1 MLKRLGKTLLLLLIT
16 LLATVIFSNV
26 SNADSSLDL
35 KNLDF
40 QVKVNSNGSMEVTET
55 WNIRI
60 YDTNT
65 LYKDFI
71 LDKDKY
77 SSISNVK
84 VREVTEGMEKE
95 FTQINEEMYHVT
107 KDCYYGLQIERNKF
121 EIAWGVGLENKSDTR
136 EYEISYT
143 VNDAIG
149 KYNDYAELYWQFV
162 GEDFEVDA
170 DEITGTIILPEAAE
184 NKEDIKVWGH
194 TEGLNGEI
202 YVTDN
207 NKIEFELSNFRAG
220 RYVEVRS
227 LFPTNMIETSARTY
241 NSNRYDEVVKEETA
255 WANAANARRQWEENK
270 EDIFRVLY
278 VLAIIALCIWFI
290 TRIVKYT
297 KKLGTLSKFKPEQ
310 ELEYFRDLPQE
321 NVTPGEALYILE
333 EPYSIFNNR
342 FGNIFSATLLNLDL
356 KKFIELRVEK
366 GEKGKDKI
374 YIKRLKPASPALKE
388 DEAGILNFV
397 YKVDKEKEE
406 IELKSLEKY
415 IRKHSTSVQLLISQ
429 NQKEIETQLAKEGIL
444 DKQEKEEHKKYK
456 DLAATYYALA
466 IVALFWVFPVAIVLL
481 INGIVCSKIKK
492 RINVLTQKGINEKE
506 KWKGMEKYMED
517 FSLLDEKE
525 VPALEVWEKYLVY
538 ATAFG
543 IAEKVLKQL
552 KTIYPNIDEID
563 TFNSSAY
570 MYFMYH
576 SNFTTSFNSA
586 INTSISSAYSSGSGG
601 GGGFSGGGGG
611 GRRPEE
617 VAAVDKTAS
626 SKMTKNMISISIL
639 LLVIMI

>member
-40 QVKVNSNGSMEVTET
+40 QVTVNSDGSMEVTET
-55 WNIRI
+55 WDIRI

-71 LDKDKY
+71 LDKNKY
-77 SSISNVK
+77 SSISDVK
-84 VREVTEGMEKE
+84 VREITDGIEKE
-95 FTQINEEMYHVT
+95 FTQINKEMYHVT
-107 KDCYYGLQIERNKF
+107 KDCYYGLQIKKNKF
-121 EIAWGVGLENKSDTR
+121 EIAWGVGLDNKSDTR

-170 DEITGTIILPEAAE
+170 DEITGTIILPEAAA
-184 NKEDIKVWGH
+184 NKEDVKVWGH

-202 YVTDN
+202 YVTAN
-207 NKIEFELSNFRAG
+207 NKIKFELSNFRAG

-227 LFPTNMIETSARTY
+227 LFPTNMIKTSGRTY
-241 NSNRYDEVVKEETA
+241 NSSRYDEVVKEETK
-255 WANAANARRQWEENK
+255 WANAANARRMWEENK
-270 EDIFRVLY
+270 EDIFRLLY
-278 VLAIIALCIWFI
+278 ILAAIAICIWLI
-290 TRIVKYT
+290 TKIVKYS
-297 KKLGTLSKFKPEQ
+297 KKLATLNKFKPEQ
-310 ELEYFRDLPQE
+310 ELEYFRDLPE
-321 NVTPGEALYILE
+321 IDVTPGEALYLLE
-333 EPYSIFNNR
+333 EPYSIFDSK
-342 FGNIFSATLLNLDL
+342 FGNIFSATLLDLDL

-366 GEKGKDKI
+366 DEKGKDKI
-374 YIKRLKPASPALKE
+374 YIKRLKPANPALKE

-397 YKVDKEKEE
+397 NKVEKEKDE
-406 IELKSLEKY
+406 IELKELEKY
-415 IRKHSTSVQLLISQ
+415 IKKHSTSVQLLISQ
-429 NQKEIETQLAKEGIL
+429 TKREIETQLAKEGCFN
-444 DKQEKEEHKKYK
+444 KQEKEEHTKYK
-456 DLAATYYALA
+456 NMAATYFALTIA
-466 IVALFWVFPVAIVLL
+466 ALFWIFPVAIVLL
-481 INGIVCSKIKK
+481 INGIMCSKIKN
-492 RINVLTQKGINEKE
+492 RINVLTQKGIDEKE
-506 KWKGMEKYMED
+506 KWKGMKKYMED

-543 IAEKVLKQL
+543 IADKVLKQL
-552 KTIYPNIDEID
+552 KTIYPNIDELD
-563 TFNSSAY
+563 NFHTSTY

-576 SNFTTSFNSA
+576 SNFSTSFNSA
-586 INTSISSAYSSGSGG
+586 INSSISSAYSSGSGG

-611 GRRPEE
+611 GRWPAE
-617 VAAVDKTAS
+617 VAAADSAV
-626 SKMTKNMISISIL
+626 TKIEKNIL
-639 LLVIMI
+639 FICI